1 MRKTSFSVKHS
12 ALSILTMTDGR
23 VLRSIIFIAICFLL
37 STMLSGC
44 SGLKDAREIK
54 NAPMP
59 KKYYGV
65 RDVDPVTPDGSL
77 WQDRASLYEDRKAR
91 RVNDLLTIIISE
103 TTNASKK
110 AATNNS
116 RVSNADY
123 RMDNTFNA
131 NLNQPFPNLPLLKNF
146 YDGRNFSPTVTATD
160 VSSKFAG
167 SGDTSRTGTLT
178 ATITAKVMEVLP
190 NSSLVIESRKEVVVN
205 NEKEIVVLRGIVRPD
220 DISTN
225 NTVSSAYVADAQI
238 YLVGDGVLDDK
249 QSQGWL
255 VRFLD
260 KVWPF

>member
-1 MRKTSFSVKHS
+1 MKKTSFKVK
-12 ALSILTMTDGR
+12 LSSLTITDGR
-23 VLRSIIFIAICFLL
+23 VLWSIIFIALCFLL

-44 SGLKDAREIK
+44 SGLKDARDIK

-116 RVSNADY
+116 RSSQADY
-123 RMDNTFNA
+123 SVNDMFNA
-131 NLNQPFPNLPLLKNF
+131 NLNQPMPNIPLLKNF
-146 YDGRNFSPTVTATD
+146 YAGRTFTPTAKGD
-160 VSSKFAG
+160 VSSTFAG